1 MKMGINVIVGN
12 MERTMQCPF
21 LDIFGERNEE
31 MMDLMYMRRMYPKE
45 MSRIQSVID
54 DTCDRMEYDG
64 SMMYD
69 EYPDR
74 VMVTKLCRN
83 ICDKIDREFNKDGK
97 ISNMRDIVQVMLC
110 NEMCRRRSKRR
121 NEKRRMTD
129 TGTRNFW

>member
-74 VMVTKLCRN
+74 YPVHRPRKESFECGY
-83 ICDKIDREFNKDGK
+83 FA
-97 ISNMRDIVQVMLC
+97 
-110 NEMCRRRSKRR
+110 RRLRPHPAR
-121 NEKRRMTD
+121 
-129 TGTRNFW
+129 